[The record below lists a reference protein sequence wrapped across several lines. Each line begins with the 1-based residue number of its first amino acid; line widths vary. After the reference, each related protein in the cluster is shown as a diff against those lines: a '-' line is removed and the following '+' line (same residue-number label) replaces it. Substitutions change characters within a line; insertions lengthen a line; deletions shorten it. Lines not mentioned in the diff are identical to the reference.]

1 MIVVSITSHDASRRT
16 RARPRSFRR
25 PRRRLGFRRLG
36 RRTPAHREGLSRR
49 VLEAGRRFADHE
61 LPTTSWRLRDYV
73 WAPALGL
80 FGVQRIHPL
89 RDVLVMAGAGVGGGS
104 LNYANTL
111 YRPPAAFFDDPH
123 WSAITDWPPSSTP
136 STTRPPAC
144 SA

>member
-1 MIVVSITSHDASRRT
+1 MTPPDAPAHDPIVSTSSSSARVSA
-16 RARPRSFRR
+16 ARSPHSGS
-25 PRRRLGFRRLG
+25 PRR
-36 RRTPAHREGLSRR
+36 LSRR

-123 WSAITDWPPSSTP
+123 WSAITDWAAELDPFYDQ
-136 STTRPPAC
+136 PPAC